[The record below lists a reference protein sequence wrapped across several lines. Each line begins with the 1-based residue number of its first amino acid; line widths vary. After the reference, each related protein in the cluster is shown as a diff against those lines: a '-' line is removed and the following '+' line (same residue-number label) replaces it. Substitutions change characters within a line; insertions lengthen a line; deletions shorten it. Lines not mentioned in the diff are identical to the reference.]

1 MAMDDGRWTGWTKW
15 TGWTDSGESGRGLFP
30 IPHHPFPITHSPL
43 CKNAEPASLLREK
56 PVRFENLAMSYFPA
70 ATDRSIIGA
79 AELNCRVRNGNGWDL
94 RAMVARSL
102 SDSVRRSV
110 HRLFRLVE
118 LLTHAERVT
127 VVVTWCVCDD

>member
-1 MAMDDGRWTGWTKW
+1 
-15 TGWTDSGESGRGLFP
+15 
-30 IPHHPFPITHSPL
+30 
-43 CKNAEPASLLREK
+43 
-56 PVRFENLAMSYFPA
+56 MSYFPA

-102 SDSVRRSV
+102 SDNVRRSV